1 MSKVVPSALSP
12 VRAAVCCLLALV
24 CVWPSGVGAAPPAV
38 AGGSARGALPAG
50 VWVPE
55 AAARELGVTAPN
67 DTLWQIAR
75 RVQAPG
81 LTPHQVMV
89 ALARR
94 NPQAFVGGN
103 MFWLRVGVPLVLPSR
118 AELLAEPA
126 TPSEVL
132 VATHRR
138 AWQAGRALAPDWS
151 TVPRAAVRPAEGTAD
166 PAVARPSAAPSLPP
180 SAPSTAP
187 APAPAP
193 ALAPAAVPVAGPVPA
208 VSLPVL
214 PPPEATP
221 AVPPAA
227 GSAAA
232 VAGSAAN
239 PAAAG
244 TSTGTSA
251 GATTP
256 VAEPAPAPAPIAA
269 VLPPRGLDASWLW
282 APFALLL
289 AGGGLLWWWR
299 LGRGDGFA
307 RTEPASPPA
316 SARAPASSTTARAL
330 AAAAPA
336 APAARPAPAPAPA
349 PAAPRPVATPS
360 VAAGPTPPG
369 RPTTAAVWQAA
380 TSSPVRPSARADG
393 ESELELLVAKAY
405 LELGQA
411 PAAREWLD
419 ALAAHAPVAVRE
431 EAARLLRWNS
441 A

>member
-38 AGGSARGALPAG
+38 AGGSARGVLPAG

-151 TVPRAAVRPAEGTAD
+151 TVPRTAVRPAEGAAD

-180 SAPSTAP
+180 PAPSTSTAP
-187 APAPAP
+187 APALAP
-193 ALAPAAVPVAGPVPA
+193 ASSPAAVPVAGPVPA

-244 TSTGTSA
+244 TSA
-251 GATTP
+251 GALAGAATP
-256 VAEPAPAPAPIAA
+256 VAEPAPAPIAA

-330 AAAAPA
+330 AAAAAA
-336 APAARPAPAPAPA
+336 APAARPA

-380 TSSPVRPSARADG
+380 ASSPARPSARADG